1 MRVILTE
8 DVISLG
14 TIGDIVNVKDGYA
27 RNFLIPRAK
36 AVVANEGNRK
46 ELEHHQ
52 RVLEK
57 RKAKVLGEMK
67 TRASAIEKIT
77 LTVAK
82 PVGEEERIFGS
93 VTTAELE
100 GLLDQQGVKISR
112 KDIHILEDVKKV
124 GVYEAEVKLHSEVSA
139 RFKFWVVAESTGE

>member
-8 DVISLG
+8 DVISLR

-27 RNFLIPRAK
+27 RNFLIPRSK
-36 AVVANEGNRK
+36 AVIANESNRK

-52 RVLEK
+52 RVLDK
-57 RKAKVLGEMK
+57 RKEKVLGEK
-67 TRASAIEKIT
+67 KSQAASIEKIS

-82 PVGEEERIFGS
+82 PVGEEEKIFGS

-100 GLLDQQGVKISR
+100 GLFEQQGVKVSR
-112 KDIHILEDVKKV
+112 KDVHILDDVKKV
-124 GVYEAEVKLHSEVSA
+124 GVYEAEVRLHSEVTA
-139 RFKFWVVAESTGE
+139 KFKFWVVAEDSAE